1 MNKKILMLVGL
12 IALVVGGASTIAL
25 QSHAQK
31 ASDQSGTTS
40 TPTVTTPPSQENK
53 AGDTDN
59 IQDQKGGVEKPD
71 TAISG
76 NADKETN
83 DGQDATSTVKQG
95 DAQEHGENNA
105 TSTGE
110 TENGD

>member
-1 MNKKILMLVGL
+1 MLVGL
-12 IALVVGGASTIAL
+12 VALVAGGASTIAL

-40 TPTVTTPPSQENK
+40 TPTVTAPLSQENK

-59 IQDQKGGVEKPD
+59 VQDKKGDTEKPD
-71 TAISG
+71 AVSEG
-76 NADKETN
+76 ADKETN
-83 DGQDATSTVKQG
+83 DGQDATSTVKQS
-95 DAQEHGENNA
+95 DTHEHGESNA

>member
-1 MNKKILMLVGL
+1 MLVGL
-12 IALVVGGASTIAL
+12 IALVVGGASTIAF

-31 ASDQSGTTS
+31 ASDQSGTTDTS
-40 TPTVTTPPSQENK
+40 TVTAAPSQENK

-59 IQDQKGGVEKPD
+59 IQDQKGGPEKPD
-71 TAISG
+71 AAISE

-83 DGQDATSTVKQG
+83 DSQDATSTVKQS
-95 DAQEHGENNA
+95 DSQDHGESNA